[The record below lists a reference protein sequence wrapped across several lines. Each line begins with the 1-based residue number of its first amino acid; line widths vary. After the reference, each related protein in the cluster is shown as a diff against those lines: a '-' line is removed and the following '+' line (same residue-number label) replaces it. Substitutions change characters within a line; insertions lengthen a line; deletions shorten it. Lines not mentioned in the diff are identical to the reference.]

1 MGETMWAV
9 MVEDDQPLKLGQ
21 VEKPSCGPNEVLV
34 DVVTAG
40 LNRADLIQRRG
51 MYPPPPGASDIMGL
65 ECAGTIVECGS
76 DVTAWAVGDRVCALL
91 AGGGYAEYA
100 AVDQGS
106 LFKIPD
112 GMSFNEAGAL
122 PEVMMTVWANVFDR
136 CQFQAGEDALIHGGT
151 SGIGTMAIQMLK
163 HAGAN
168 NIVITAGSADK
179 CDYATKLGAT
189 HTINYREQDFESIV
203 KEAGGVDV
211 ILDMVGGD
219 YVQKNISVANIGGRI
234 VNIAYMQGANVQV
247 NLMPLMLKRLILTG
261 TTLRARPVAEK
272 QRIRDAVLAD
282 FWPAVVAGAIRP
294 VIDTVYKFEDAEAAQ
309 AHMAKGGHI
318 GKILLSR
325 EQH

>member
-9 MVEDDQPLKLGQ
+9 VVEDDKPLKLGQ
-21 VEKPSCGPNEVLV
+21 VEKPDCGPGEVLV
-34 DVVTAG
+34 EVVTAG
-40 LNRADLIQRRG
+40 LNRADLVQRRG
-51 MYPPPPGASDIMGL
+51 MYPPPPGASEIMGL
-65 ECAGTIVECGS
+65 ECAGTIVAIGS
-76 DVTAWAVGDRVCALL
+76 DVTQWAIGDRVCGLL
-91 AGGGYAEYA
+91 AGGGYAEFA

-122 PEVMMTVWANVFDR
+122 PEVMMTVWANIFDR
-136 CQFQAGEDALIHGGT
+136 CQFKSGEDALIHGGT

-168 NIVITAGSADK
+168 QIMITAGSAEK
-179 CDYATKLGAT
+179 CDFATGLGAT
-189 HTINYREQDFESIV
+189 HAINYRDQDFETLV
-203 KEAGGVDV
+203 KDAGGADV

-219 YVQKNISVANIGGRI
+219 YVQKNISAAKIGGRI
-234 VNIAYMQGANVQV
+234 VNIAYMQGSNVEV

-261 TTLRARPVAEK
+261 TTLRARPVLEK

-282 FWPAVVAGAIRP
+282 FWPAVIAGSIKP
-294 VIDTVYKFEDAEAAQ
+294 VIDTVYNFEDAESAH